1 MDEPGCY
8 KRDLDRIDVSI
19 LDEGIIMGEM
29 IIRPGRS
36 DSSMLA
42 EILDRLIAIEKKL
55 DLLRDMNI
63 DDGK

>member
-1 MDEPGCY
+1 
-8 KRDLDRIDVSI
+8 
-19 LDEGIIMGEM
+19 MGEM